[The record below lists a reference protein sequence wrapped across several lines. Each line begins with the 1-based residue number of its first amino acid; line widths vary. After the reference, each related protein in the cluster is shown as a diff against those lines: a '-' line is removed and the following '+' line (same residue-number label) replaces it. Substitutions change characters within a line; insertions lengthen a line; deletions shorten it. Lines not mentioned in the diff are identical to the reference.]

1 MGIKRL
7 QINEEKLRD
16 IHLRKIA
23 LGEIYGPMTGYPS
36 IDKPW
41 LKFYPEEYLK
51 TNIPKRTIY
60 RHLLEMSKDRME
72 DTALIYFDRK
82 IKYKEMFEE
91 IDRVAASLVEK
102 GIKEGDVVTITLPTI
117 PETIYLFYALNK
129 IGAVINSIDP
139 RTNESRIREFIK
151 LSKSKMV
158 FAIDKYAQKVEKAI
172 IGTDIKEGFV
182 VNPTESLNYFL
193 KLIYKLKNLN
203 FHKTKLKSWKKFLI
217 HENNYKKVKEVEYKP
232 NTPAGIIYTSGTT
245 GVPKGAILSNDDL
258 VAQSLNMKNAFF
270 LEKNGEGLKF
280 LNIMPPWLAYGLSCG
295 MSSILCMGMQMDL
308 IPLFDYKEFDEILVK
323 HKPEVIL
330 GIPTFFEELMQS
342 KKLDGVDLSFLKAV
356 IVGGSPLNT
365 GTEEKI
371 NKFFKEHKA
380 NIKITK
386 GYGMTELSSVATYT
400 SQDKCN
406 LPGSVGIPLVY
417 NNVKVVNPE
426 TKEES
431 PYGVVGEIYLTGP
444 TRMIGYLSNPEEDK
458 KIFEK
463 ETGAV
468 WVKSGDLGYITEDGI
483 IYCNGRIKQM
493 IIFEGHNVYPYYIEN
508 VLSQHPAVAKV
519 AVIGVK
525 DVNSINSDIP
535 TAVIEL
541 KEEYKSRNSNLI
553 IEELRKFSEIHL
565 PLRDMAQQYIIID
578 DMPLNDNGKI
588 NKIYLTENID
598 EIKRAEQ
605 KSNFKLK
612 KLIKKREAI

>member
-232 NTPAGIIYTSGTT
+232 NMPAGIIYTSGTT